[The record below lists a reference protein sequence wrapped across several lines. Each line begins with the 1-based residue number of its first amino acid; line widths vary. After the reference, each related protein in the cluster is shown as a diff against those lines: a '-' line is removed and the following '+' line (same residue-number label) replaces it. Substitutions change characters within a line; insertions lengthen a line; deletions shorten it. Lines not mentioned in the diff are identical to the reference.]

1 MRNSSKFAV
10 AVHVMTVLAYKAGER
25 VSSHFLAASVNTN
38 PVIIRRL
45 LLNLQKTG
53 LVETRQGPSQGT
65 RLARSPYSIDLAQIY
80 RAVEDDEPFGMPAR
94 KPNQCCPVGQCI
106 ESVLGEVFNSAQMAL
121 EGELSRTSLGD
132 LLRKV
137 KGDYAGVGTAA

>member
-1 MRNSSKFAV
+1 MRSSSRFAV
-10 AVHVMTVLAYKAGER
+10 AVHVMTVLAYKAGSR
-25 VSSHFLAASVNTN
+25 VSSDFLAASVNTN

-45 LLNLQKTG
+45 LLALQKTG

-65 RLARSPYSIDLAQIY
+65 RLARSPDSIDLAQIY
-80 RAVEDDEPFGMPAR
+80 RAVEEEEPFGMPPR

-106 ESVLGEVFNSAQMAL
+106 EAVLEQVFGSAQAAL
-121 EGELSRTSLGD
+121 VRELSGTTLGD

-137 KGDYAGVGTAA
+137 KGDYAGVGRAA